1 MFEEI
6 RPAAISLASKL
17 FERMFFLPLEPIIEP
32 QRKKQPLYKS
42 PIVYKGE
49 IGFHGKNSGR
59 LKLYLPCDLADIMV
73 QNFLDLD
80 DGETKESQTVDM
92 INELCNMICGNL
104 FFQLDQKAAW
114 DLTLPC
120 TNFVPPQE
128 VEKEPTPE
136 SVAIDLV
143 AEGLFGVKLVIEFMN

>member
-1 MFEEI
+1 MYEEI
-6 RPAAISLASKL
+6 CPTAISLASKL
-17 FERMFFLPLEPIIEP
+17 FERMFFLPLKPR
-32 QRKKQPLYKS
+32 RKQQLYPPLYKS

-80 DGETKESQTVDM
+80 EGEMKESQTIDM
-92 INELCNMICGNL
+92 INELCNIICGNL
-104 FFQLDQKAAW
+104 FLQLDQKAAW
-114 DLTLPC
+114 DLTLPF
-120 TNFVPPQE
+120 TKFVPPQE
-128 VEKEPTPE
+128 VEKEPTPK

-143 AEGLFGVKLVIEFMN
+143 AKGLFGVKLVIEFMN

>member
-6 RPAAISLASKL
+6 RPTAISLASKL
-17 FERMFFLPLEPIIEP
+17 FERMFCLPLEP
-32 QRKKQPLYKS
+32 QKMKQSLYKS
-42 PIVYKGE
+42 PVVYKGE

-59 LKLYLPCDLADIMV
+59 LMLYLPCDLADIMV

-80 DGETKESQTVDM
+80 EGKTKESQKIDM

-104 FFQLDQKAAW
+104 FFQLDQKVAW
-114 DLTLPC
+114 DLTLPR

-128 VEKEPTPE
+128 VEKETTPE

-143 AEGLFGVKLVIEFMN
+143 AEGSFGVKLVIQFMN

>member
-6 RPAAISLASKL
+6 RPTAISLASKL
-17 FERMFFLPLEPIIEP
+17 FERMFFLPLKP
-32 QRKKQPLYKS
+32 RGKKQLYPPLQKS

-80 DGETKESQTVDM
+80 EGESKESQTVDM

-104 FFQLDQKAAW
+104 FLQLDQKAAW
-114 DLTLPC
+114 DLTLPF
-120 TNFVPPQE
+120 TKYVRPQE
-128 VEKEPTPE
+128 VEKEPTPK

-143 AEGLFGVKLVIEFMN
+143 AKESFGVKLVIEFMN

>member
-6 RPAAISLASKL
+6 RPTAISLASKI
-17 FERMFFLPLEPIIEP
+17 FERMFFLPLMPR
-32 QRKKQPLYKS
+32 RKKQLYPPLYKS

-80 DGETKESQTVDM
+80 EGETKESQTVDM

-104 FFQLDQKAAW
+104 FLQLDQKAAW

-143 AEGLFGVKLVIEFMN
+143 AKGSFGVKLVIEFIN

>member
-6 RPAAISLASKL
+6 RPTAISLASKI
-17 FERMFFLPLEPIIEP
+17 FERMFFLPLKPMR
-32 QRKKQPLYKS
+32 RKQLYPPLYKS

-80 DGETKESQTVDM
+80 EGETKESQTVDM

-104 FFQLDQKAAW
+104 FLQLDQKTAW

-128 VEKEPTPE
+128 IEREPTPE

-143 AEGLFGVKLVIEFMN
+143 AKESFGVKLVIEFMN